1 MKKETKKRILQS
13 FLLLSILGFIFSI
26 YLVKNHY
33 AQPSEGAICDVGGI
47 ISCSLVNTSVF
58 SELLN
63 VPVALLG
70 ALWFMVLFA
79 LSWKA
84 LRKDG
89 VLITL
94 LFGWNIFGLLFVIYF
109 IIAELILRA
118 FCPFCTVV
126 HVIVAITFALSLLL
140 YRAEKL
146 SFKNPSLRRKS
157 GPWVLGILILALLPF
172 LIFNFPTGK
181 PANYDSLAQCLTEKG
196 VSMYS
201 SFRCA
206 FCARTKE
213 DFGSSFQYINEIEC
227 HPQGKDSQTELC
239 VAKEIR
245 GTPTWILEPGG
256 REQKRFAGYLTPE
269 ELAAFAGCGTAVR

>member
-1 MKKETKKRILQS
+1 MKPETKKRILRG
-13 FLLLSILGFIFSI
+13 FLLLSVLGFAFSA

-33 AQPSEGAICDVGGI
+33 ALPSEGAICDVGNI
-47 ISCSLVNTSVF
+47 ASCSLVNTSVF

-70 ALWFMVLFA
+70 ALWFVVLFA

-94 LFGWNIFGLLFVIYF
+94 LFGWNVLGILFVIYF

-118 FCPFCTVV
+118 ICPFCTAV
-126 HVIVAITFALSLLL
+126 HVIVGITFVLSLLL
-140 YRAEKL
+140 YRAERVHFKDP
-146 SFKNPSLRRKS
+146 SFRRKS
-157 GPWVLGILILALLPF
+157 GPWALGILVLMLLPF

-181 PANYDSLAQCLTEKG
+181 PADYDALARCVTEKG

-213 DFGSSFQYINEIEC
+213 DFGSSFQYLNEIEC
-227 HPQGKDSQTELC
+227 HPQGKNSQTELC
-239 VAKEIR
+239 VAKRIT
-245 GTPTWILEPGG
+245 GTPTWIIEPEGV
-256 REQKRFAGYLTPE
+256 EQKRFAGYLTPE
-269 ELAAFAGCGTAVR
+269 ELADFAGCEKS